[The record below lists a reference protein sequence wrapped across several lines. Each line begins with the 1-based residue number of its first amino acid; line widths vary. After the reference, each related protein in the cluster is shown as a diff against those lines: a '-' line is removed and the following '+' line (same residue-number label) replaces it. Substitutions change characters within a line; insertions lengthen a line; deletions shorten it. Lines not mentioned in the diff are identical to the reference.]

1 MSCGTETNLEIQS
14 FYEHSNSETIT
25 SKLNSPLHIQ
35 EASRCVRSRWNRVS
49 DLIYQAGC
57 ASQSLLLSKSDKCCV
72 NLSFLLL
79 MKGFLQSDLT
89 HSTATKFET
98 LGSKLCVFHTFL
110 TYQELPCGEVTV
122 NKYLS
127 IKKWEK
133 RSVKTQKNRLL
144 STFCIREK

>member
-1 MSCGTETNLEIQS
+1 MGLKQTWKFNPFMSSQTP
-14 FYEHSNSETIT
+14 ETIT

-35 EASRCVRSRWNRVS
+35 EASPCVRSRWNRVS

-89 HSTATKFET
+89 HSTAMKFET
-98 LGSKLCVFHTFL
+98 LASKLCVFHTFL

-122 NKYLS
+122 NKYFS